1 MPVHAYTPAQYALV
15 MVVIVVTLAVWVVMV
30 FILIPRWDKREE
42 QRQRMKNR
50 RRIPGPA
57 ERMSKEDLDGI
68 VKMLGS
74 PPDDPPKKP

>member
-1 MPVHAYTPAQYALV
+1 MPEHTYTPAQYALV
-15 MVVIVVTLAVWVVMV
+15 MVVIVVTLAVWVVVV

-57 ERMSKEDLDGI
+57 ERMSMEDLDGI
-68 VKMLGS
+68 IKMLEAPS
-74 PPDDPPKKP
+74 DDPPKNP